1 MPETETMHRPTISPH
16 MTHVVAGG
24 VGGTVGA
31 VITCPL
37 EIVKTRLQSSTTA
50 FKQLPVNGISVSTG
64 GSIIHVEDCGRRTAS
79 IVKCIKQIIEAE
91 GATALFKGL
100 GPTLVGVAPSRA
112 IYFGAYANTKSFLN
126 SHLTPESSMVHLLS
140 AGSAGFISCTLT
152 NPIWMVKTRMQ
163 LDERKGPAYNNMLK
177 CARHVYQSEGLRGFY
192 RGVTASYAGLSET
205 MIHFVIYE
213 KIKQLIQTQ
222 NYSTSSDR
230 RPWDF
235 VCFMGAAATSKT
247 IASTLAYP
255 HEVARTRLRQEGDK
269 YRTFFQ
275 TLMTV
280 FKEERYRGLYGGLGT
295 HLIRQIPN
303 TAIIMATYE
312 FVVYLFNRC

>member
-1 MPETETMHRPTISPH
+1 MHRPTISAH

-37 EIVKTRLQSSTTA
+37 EVVKTRLQSSTTTI
-50 FKQLPVNGISVSTG
+50 KQLPISGISVSTE
-64 GSIIHVEDCGRRTAS
+64 GSFIQLEECGRRTAS
-79 IVKCIKQIIEAE
+79 LVKCIKQIVEAE
-91 GATALFKGL
+91 GSSALFKGL

-112 IYFGAYANTKSFLN
+112 IYFGAYANTKGFLN
-126 SHLTPESSMVHLLS
+126 QHMSPETSLVHLLS
-140 AGSAGFISCTLT
+140 AGSAGFISCSVT

-163 LDERKGPAYNNMLK
+163 LDERKGPAYNNMWR
-177 CARHVYQSEGLRGFY
+177 CAKHVWKTEGYRGFY
-192 RGVTASYAGLSET
+192 RGITASYAGLSET

-213 KIKQLIQTQ
+213 KIKCLIQSH
-222 NYSTSSDR
+222 NYSTSESR
-230 RPWDF
+230 TPWDF
-235 VCFMGAAATSKT
+235 VSFMGAAATSKS

-255 HEVARTRLRQEGDK
+255 HEVARTRLRQEGNK

-275 TLMTV
+275 TLVTI
-280 FKEERYRGLYGGLGT
+280 FREEGHRGLYGGLAT
-295 HLIRQIPN
+295 HLARQIPN

-312 FVVYLFNRC
+312 LVVYMFNKC

>member
-1 MPETETMHRPTISPH
+1 MHRPSISPH

-37 EIVKTRLQSSTTA
+37 EIVKTRLQSSTA
-50 FKQLPVNGISVSTG
+50 FKPALSGISVSTG
-64 GSIIHVEDCGRRTAS
+64 GSVIHVEDCGRKTAG

-100 GPTLVGVAPSRA
+100 GPTLVGVAPARS
-112 IYFGAYANTKSFLN
+112 IYFGTYANTKSFLN
-126 SHLTPESSMVHLLS
+126 TRLSPESSLVHLLS

-163 LDERKGPAYNNMLK
+163 LDQRTGAAYNNMWR
-177 CARHVYQSEGLRGFY
+177 CAKYVYQTEGVRGFY

-213 KIKQLIQTQ
+213 KIKQVISTQ

-235 VCFMGAAATSKT
+235 VCFMGAAATSKS

-255 HEVARTRLRQEGDK
+255 HEVARTRLRQEGNK
-269 YRTFFQ
+269 YRTFIQ
-275 TLMTV
+275 TLITV
-280 FKEERYRGLYGGLGT
+280 FKEEGHRGLYGGLGT
-295 HLIRQIPN
+295 HLVRQIPN

>member
-1 MPETETMHRPTISPH
+1 MHRPTLSPH

-37 EIVKTRLQSSTTA
+37 EIVKTRLQSSTTT
-50 FKQLPVNGISVSTG
+50 FKPLQVISVSSG
-64 GSIIHVEDCGRRTAS
+64 GSTVVHLEDCGRRTLS
-79 IVKCIKQIIEAE
+79 IAKCIKQIIEAE
-91 GATALFKGL
+91 GGTALFKGL

-112 IYFGAYANTKSFLN
+112 IYFGAYANTKNFLN
-126 SHLTPESSMVHLLS
+126 TKLSPESSLVHLLS
-140 AGSAGFISCTLT
+140 AGSAGFISCSLT

-163 LDERKGPAYNNMLK
+163 LDDRKGKSSNMFK
-177 CARHVYQSEGLRGFY
+177 CARHVYRTEGLRGFY

-213 KIKQLIQTQ
+213 KIKQSIQQ
-222 NYSTSSDR
+222 VHYSTPDR
-230 RPWDF
+230 KSAWDF
-235 VCFMGAAATSKT
+235 LAFMAAAATSKS

-269 YRTFFQ
+269 YRGFFQ
-275 TLMTV
+275 TLLTV
-280 FKEERYRGLYGGLGT
+280 FREEGYRGLYGGLGT
-295 HLIRQIPN
+295 HLVRQIPN

-312 FVVYLFNRC
+312 LVVYLFNKC